1 LEVTGTPTPPQRP
14 AVARRLAAAAALT
27 ALVTSVALGVLL
39 VLNVQ
44 WLIVL
49 LLLVVVVALSIWYAL
64 TRRGPLRM
72 VAAATAVLGVL
83 AVVTLGIPLFAFV
96 FVPLLVFALA
106 GRYALARDTQILIT
120 GVRPTYEVTPAGR
133 GVLLIN
139 PKSGG
144 GKAARFDL
152 SGHAQRRGVRPVVLQ
167 PGDDIVLLAEQA
179 VTDGADVIGVAG
191 GDGSQALVAA
201 VAMRHE
207 IPYVCVPA
215 GTRNHFAL
223 DLGLDRND
231 VIAALDA
238 FTDGVERRI
247 DLGQVN
253 GRVFVNNVSL
263 GVYGRVVQAS
273 GYREAKLQTWAQML
287 PDLIGPRAA
296 RFEVEFDGPKDT
308 RFVAPALVLISN
320 NQYKITTFRGLA
332 TRPRLDAGHLG
343 IVAATIDNA
352 VTELLS
358 LAIARRSR
366 HPRNLVSWIQPSFE
380 VQAATGVPVGVDGE
394 SIILD
399 PPLRFVSLRGALRV
413 RLPRTATGAS
423 YPGAGAGLTRADLG
437 ALLRLALGRPIK
449 S

>member
-1 LEVTGTPTPPQRP
+1 
-14 AVARRLAAAAALT
+14 
-27 ALVTSVALGVLL
+27 LGVLL
-39 VLNVQ
+39 VLSVQ

-49 LLLVVVVALSIWYAL
+49 LISVAVVTVSIWYAL
-64 TRRGPLRM
+64 TRRGLLRLA
-72 VAAATAVLGVL
+72 AAATALVGVA
-83 AVVTLGIPLFAFV
+83 AVVVVGIPLLAFV
-96 FVPLLVFALA
+96 FVPLLVFAVA
-106 GRYALARDTQILIT
+106 ARYALAGDTQVLIT
-120 GVRPTYEVTPAGR
+120 GVRPAYEVTPAGR

-139 PKSGG
+139 PRSGG

-152 SGHAQRRGVRPVVLQ
+152 AGHAQRRGVRPVVLQ

-179 VTDGADVIGVAG
+179 VTGGADVIGVAG

-231 VIAALDA
+231 LIAALDA
-238 FTDGVERRI
+238 YTDGVERCI

-253 GRVFVNNVSL
+253 GRIFVNNVSL

-273 GYREAKLQTWAQML
+273 GYRKAKLQTWAQML

-296 RFEVEFDGPKDT
+296 RFELEFDGPNAT
-308 RFVAPALVLISN
+308 RFVAPALVLVSN
-320 NQYKITTFRGLA
+320 NQYKVTTFRGLA

-343 IVAATIDNA
+343 IVAATVGNA
-352 VTELLS
+352 ITELLS
-358 LAIARRSR
+358 LAIARQSQ

-380 VQAATGVPVGVDGE
+380 VQATTGVPVGVDGE
-394 SIILD
+394 SLTLD
-399 PPLRFVSLRGALRV
+399 PPLCFVSLPAALRV
-413 RLPRTATGAS
+413 RLPHTATGAS
-423 YPGAGAGLTRADLG
+423 YPGAGAGLTRADLS
-437 ALLRLALGRPIK
+437 ALLRLALGRPVD

>member
-1 LEVTGTPTPPQRP
+1 MRETGTRVASHRPT
-14 AVARRLAAAAALT
+14 AARRLAAVVALT
-27 ALVTSVALGVLL
+27 ALVTSVGLGVLL

-44 WLIVL
+44 WLIAM
-49 LLLVVVVALSIWYAL
+49 LVSVAVVTVSIWYAL
-64 TRRGPLRM
+64 TRRGLLRLAAAAIALVG
-72 VAAATAVLGVL
+72 VAAVVVVGVQ
-83 AVVTLGIPLFAFV
+83 LFAFV
-96 FVPLLVFALA
+96 FLPLLVFAVA
-106 GRYALARDTQILIT
+106 ARYALARDTQVLIT
-120 GVRPTYEVTPAGR
+120 GVRPAYEVTPAGR

-152 SGHAQRRGVRPVVLQ
+152 SGHAHRRGVRPIVLQ
-167 PGDDIVLLAEQA
+167 PGDDIVLMAEKA
-179 VTDGADVIGVAG
+179 VTGGADVIGVAG

-201 VAMRHE
+201 VAMRHD

-238 FTDGVERRI
+238 FTDGVERCV

-287 PDLIGPRAA
+287 PDLIGPGAA
-296 RFEVEFDGPKDT
+296 RFELEFDGPHAT
-308 RFVAPALVLISN
+308 RFIAPALVLVSN

-343 IVAATIDNA
+343 IVAATVDNA
-352 VTELLS
+352 VTDLLS
-358 LAIARRSR
+358 LAVVRRSQ

-380 VQAATGVPVGVDGE
+380 VQATTGVPVGVDGE
-394 SIILD
+394 SLTLD
-399 PPLRFVSLRGALRV
+399 PPLRFVSLPAALRV

-437 ALLRLALGRPIK
+437 ALLHLALGRPVN

>member
-1 LEVTGTPTPPQRP
+1 MELTGTRATPRRP
-14 AVARRLAAAAALT
+14 RLARRLAAVAALT
-27 ALVTSVALGVLL
+27 ALVISIVLGVLL
-39 VLNVQ
+39 VLNVR

-49 LLLVVVVALSIWYAL
+49 LVAIAVVTLSIWYAL
-64 TRRGPLRM
+64 TRRGPLRL
-72 VAAATAVLGVL
+72 AAAVTAVLGVV
-83 AVVTLGIPLFAFV
+83 AVVTLGIPVFAFV
-96 FVPLLVFALA
+96 FVPLLVFAVA
-106 GRYALARDTQILIT
+106 GRYALARDTQVLIT
-120 GVRPTYEVTPAGR
+120 GVRPTYEVAPAGR

-152 SGHAQRRGVRPVVLQ
+152 VGHADRRGVRPVVLQ
-167 PGDDIVLLAEQA
+167 PGDDIVRLAEQA
-179 VTDGADVIGVAG
+179 VEDGADVIGVAG

-201 VAMRHE
+201 VAMRRQL
-207 IPYVCVPA
+207 PYVCVPA

-231 VIAALDA
+231 VITALDA

-253 GRVFVNNVSL
+253 GRIFVNNVSL
-263 GVYGRVVQAS
+263 GVYGRVVQAA
-273 GYREAKLQTWAQML
+273 GYRDAKLQTWAQML

-296 RFEVEFDGPKDT
+296 RFELEFDGPQAT
-308 RFVAPALVLISN
+308 RFVGPALVLVSN
-320 NQYKITTFRGLA
+320 NQYKITTFRGVA

-352 VTELLS
+352 VTELLA
-358 LAIARRSR
+358 LAVVRRSR
-366 HPRNLVSWIQPSFE
+366 HPRTLVSWIQPAFE
-380 VQAATGVPVGVDGE
+380 VHATTGVPVGVDGE
-394 SIILD
+394 SITLD
-399 PPLRFVSLRGALRV
+399 PPLRFVSLPGALRV

-423 YPGAGAGLTRADLG
+423 FPGAGAGLTRADLG
-437 ALLRLALGRPIK
+437 ALVHVALGRPVG